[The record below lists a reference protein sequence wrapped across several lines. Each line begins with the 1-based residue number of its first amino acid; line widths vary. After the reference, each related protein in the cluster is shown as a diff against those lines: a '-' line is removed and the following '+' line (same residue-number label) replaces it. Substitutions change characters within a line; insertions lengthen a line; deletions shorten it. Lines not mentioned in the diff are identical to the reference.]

1 MIDAFHA
8 WANGLIV
15 ANWWQGVAW
24 PVLWTLMKIIA
35 VTLPVMG
42 AVAYLTLWER
52 KFIGWMQIRQGP
64 NRDGPLGLPG
74 SDG

>member
-15 ANWWQGVAW
+15 ANWWQGAAW

-42 AVAYLTLWER
+42 AESRRPFGLVAT
-52 KFIGWMQIRQGP
+52 
-64 NRDGPLGLPG
+64 DC
-74 SDG
+74 